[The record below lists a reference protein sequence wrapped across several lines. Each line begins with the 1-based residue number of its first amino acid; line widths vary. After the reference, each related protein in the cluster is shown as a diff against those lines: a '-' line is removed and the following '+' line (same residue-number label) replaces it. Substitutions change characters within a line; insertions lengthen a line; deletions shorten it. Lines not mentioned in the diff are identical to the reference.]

1 MDEPEEDYSR
11 TQRSY
16 QYRSGN
22 RYGLA
27 SRRRIVRAVIV
38 DWKRSPFTRA
48 HKGALSK
55 VRPDDLAAQVI
66 MALMDGSGI
75 DSLEIDDLIVGCAY
89 PEGEQGYNIGRI
101 LSFIGGLGEDIPGQT
116 INRLCGSSMQAILTA
131 ASNIAS
137 GWGNC
142 FLCGGVESMSRVK
155 RRGFNWSPNKSLMD
169 QYPQAYVNMGITAEN
184 VAEKFTITR
193 EEQETFALQSHH
205 KAARASSKGNLSQEL
220 VPIIS
225 EGSEVLIDGCIRA
238 DTSIES
244 MAKLS
249 PAFIEDGTVTAAT
262 SSPLTDG
269 AVFSIVCSEEFAE
282 RNSLSPIAA
291 IVSGSVTG
299 CPPDLMGLGPIS
311 STNVALERAGWD
323 VSDVDV
329 IELNEAFSS
338 QSIACINELGLDP
351 NKVNIDGGSLAL
363 GHPLGASGARIV
375 CKAATIMKRTESNRA
390 LATMCIGGGM
400 GISLTLEAV

>member
-1 MDEPEEDYSR
+1 M
-11 TQRSY
+11 
-16 QYRSGN
+16 
-22 RYGLA
+22 
-27 SRRRIVRAVIV
+27 VRAVIV